1 MNMKRELKFRAWDT
15 ATGVFLDQ
23 SKWNIRMDDG
33 NVQLNGNAGISTGII
48 LMQYTGLKD
57 KNGVEIYEGD
67 IIEFDREEWRGYD
80 NIHVVTWDNEEGGW
94 NWGGGST
101 SDMCYR
107 TIIGNIH
114 QHPHLLTQK

>member
-1 MNMKRELKFRAWDT
+1 MKREIKFRCWNIPSGIMYDWDT
-15 ATGVFLDQ
+15 LRMAKQEAVW
-23 SKWNIRMDDG
+23 KWMDVNHEKDN
-33 NVQLNGNAGISTGII
+33 NV

-80 NIHVVTWDNEEGGW
+80 NIHVVTWDNEEGEW

-114 QHPHLLTQK
+114 QHPHLLKHK